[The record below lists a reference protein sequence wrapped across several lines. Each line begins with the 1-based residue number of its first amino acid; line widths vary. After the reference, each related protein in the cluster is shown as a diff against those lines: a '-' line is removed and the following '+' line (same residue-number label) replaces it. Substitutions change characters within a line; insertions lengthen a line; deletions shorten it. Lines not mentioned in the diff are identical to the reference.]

1 MTPLLPAYTE
11 VDAEQAD
18 ELATPAT
25 QVTAVEIQPPRTGD
39 VPATVEGF
47 VRGVLELQTGLL
59 GVRNTS
65 PWISYEISRARNDRL
80 RLQFCVPNTRL
91 ERKVRTQ
98 LSNEIPDVDFTS
110 GTSRLPVGP
119 DDSIGGAI
127 LTTGRRDRYPLRTE
141 FDSPPSNSLVAALH
155 RHAMRETRVVVQILL
170 RPVVGRSIREWW
182 RKRQAYKTVDHLR
195 SDTSRMPDSQSATPR
210 KRNQADAV
218 ETKIDQRRYQVCI
231 RFAVIGAGE
240 YTASRVK
247 EIAGAFNVFENPVTG
262 QYFDIDT
269 LRGLRQ
275 KRFLEFVRAIRD
287 RVFGG
292 YSLRFHATVDELAGL
307 VSIPDRDQENLAN
320 A

>member
-1 MTPLLPAYTE
+1 MDE
-11 VDAEQAD
+11 DQAED
-18 ELATPAT
+18 LATPANP
-25 QVTAVEIQPPRTGD
+25 VYAVEVQPPSTGD
-39 VPATVEGF
+39 VPPTVERF
-47 VRGVLELQTGLL
+47 LRGILEVQTGFL

-65 PWISYEISRARNDRL
+65 PWVAYELFRPRTDRL
-80 RLQFCVPNTRL
+80 RLQFCVPNARL
-91 ERKVRTQ
+91 ERKVRTH
-98 LSNEIPDVDFTS
+98 LSNEIPEIGFTS
-110 GTSRLPVGP
+110 GTPQLPVKPG
-119 DDSIGGAI
+119 DSIGGAI
-127 LTTGRRDRYPLRTE
+127 LTTGRRDRYPLATE
-141 FDSPPSNSLVAALH
+141 FDPPPSNSLVAALH
-155 RHAMRETRVVVQILL
+155 RHAMRDTRVVVQVLL

-182 RKRQAYKTVDHLR
+182 RKRDAYKTVDHLR
-195 SDTSRMPDSQSATPR
+195 SETSRMRDSQSATPR

-247 EIAGAFNVFENPVTG
+247 EIAGAFNVFENPVSG

-269 LRGLRQ
+269 IRGLRQ

-307 VSIPDRDQENLAN
+307 VSIPDRDQENLEN